1 MPGQQSSRWCAMEFS
16 NLLVPIDLSPIS
28 EQVFQQ
34 ALAMVSGDDP
44 AIILLHVID
53 PTLIQFAASHAF
65 GSHDEILQKMRE
77 RAMNQLQQFRDNAGT
92 SVEVDIIVSEGP
104 PFLQII
110 QKAQEFLADAIVMGR
125 VGGSGRMEKLLF
137 GSTAE
142 KVLRASSRPV
152 IVLPIESPVE

>member
-1 MPGQQSSRWCAMEFS
+1 MDFS

-34 ALAMVSGDDP
+34 ALSMVSGEDP
-44 AIILLHVID
+44 VIILLHVID
-53 PTLIQFAASHAF
+53 PTLIRFASEHEF
-65 GSHDEILQKMRE
+65 GSHDSILQKMRE
-77 RAMNQLQQFRDNAGT
+77 RALQQLQQYKERAAT
-92 SVEVDIIVSEGP
+92 TVEIDIIVSEGP

-125 VGGSGRMEKLLF
+125 IGGEGRMEKLLF

-152 IVLPIESPVE
+152 IVLPIEIPAM

>member
-1 MPGQQSSRWCAMEFS
+1 MEFS

-28 EQVFQQ
+28 EQVFLQ
-34 ALAMVSGDDP
+34 ALGMVSGDDP
-44 AIILLHVID
+44 VIILLHVID
-53 PTLIQFAASHAF
+53 PTLIHFASAHDF
-65 GSHDEILQKMRE
+65 GSHDDILHRMRE
-77 RAMNQLQQFRDNAGT
+77 RAMAQLQQFKDRAAT
-92 SVEVDIIVSEGP
+92 AVEVDIIVSEGP

-125 VGGSGRMEKLLF
+125 IGGEGRMEKLLF

-152 IVLPIESPVE
+152 IVLPIELAAE